1 MEDIEAN
8 MQAVCVAIDPSAA
21 TFAWEWEYPVPLERP
36 GAKKSPLHMWC
47 LERFVGYWMLLSS
60 GDVALVNSKTPAYQP
75 KA

>member
-36 GAKKSPLHMWC
+36 GAKKSPTH
-47 LERFVGYWMLLSS
+47 V
-60 GDVALVNSKTPAYQP
+60 V
-75 KA
+75 